1 MNVFLLRRCL
11 WAALLLPFLAGCG
24 DKAQPQTTARGDE
37 VFGTQVSVVIND
49 IPEAE
54 ATEIIG
60 EVFAHWRN
68 MNTQFHAWKGDG
80 ELVEINRAMDEQ
92 RLPVTV
98 SESMA
103 TAISLAVTYSW
114 HTNGNFNPAAGRLFA
129 LWGFHSDSLP
139 ARPPPE
145 DELAAYL
152 AKQPD
157 MRDVDLRE
165 RVLVGAPLQTKFDFG
180 ALIKGVALD
189 NARDILRS
197 HNVKNA
203 LIVTGGNIMVL
214 GENHGRPW
222 RIRLHPSNYHV
233 SLADGEAVATSG
245 GNPRYFEYEGR
256 RYTHI
261 LDTRTGQSADNIA
274 AATAISSDPK
284 HAGAISDAASTALV
298 IANEEQAEYMIDN
311 FKLAAGLQVAGEG
324 ESLMWAGMEARIRAD
339 EESQ

>member
-1 MNVFLLRRCL
+1 MSRGYLL
-11 WAALLLPFLAGCG
+11 AALLLPFVAGCNH
-24 DKAQPQTTARGDE
+24 QMETTSRSDE
-37 VFGTQVSVVIND
+37 VFGTQVSVVIID
-49 IPEAE
+49 MTEAE
-54 ATEIIG
+54 ATEAMND
-60 EVFAHWRN
+60 VFAHWRN
-68 MNTQFHAWKGDG
+68 MNTQFHAWQGDG

-92 RLPVTV
+92 QLPVTV

-103 TAISLAVTYSW
+103 TVISLAVTYSW

-145 DELAAYL
+145 DKLAEYL

-165 RVLVGAPLQTKFDFG
+165 QILVGVPFQTKFDFG
-180 ALIKGVALD
+180 ALVKGVALD
-189 NARDILRS
+189 NARDILRK
-197 HNVKNA
+197 HGVKNA
-203 LIVTGGNIMVL
+203 LIATGGNIMVL
-214 GENHGRPW
+214 GKNQDRPW
-222 RIRLHPSNYHV
+222 RIRLHPSNYYV

-261 LDTRTGQSADNIA
+261 LDTRTGRSADNIA
-274 AATAISSDPK
+274 AATAISDDPK

-298 IANEEQAEYMIDN
+298 IANKEQAEYLIDN
-311 FKLAAGLQVAGEG
+311 FELAAGLQVAGEG
-324 ESLMWAGMEARIRAD
+324 ESLMWAGMEERIRAD